1 MAVKK
6 RARKKARKKKAGP
19 AKKKAQRKPK
29 KKSHKARLKKRPL
42 RGRFRK
48 LRELREGVECT
59 FSIENQRAERVTI
72 SCVDSRTG
80 RPVRVKSV
88 EPDERVPQDS
98 FEGQKWVAKV
108 GPRSVA
114 AYQATP
120 RVPVWTLLDAENDF
134 VPPLPIGDNGDLNEA
149 IPTAKVY
156 QQATGEVKAVMVFVE
171 FPDVRHDRS
180 VEEACSIISRDAKDW
195 YRIESYGRLR
205 FEVTLHGDWQMMPKR
220 TTAYS
225 DIQSDANA
233 HREYISTALSLF
245 ATGSINY
252 NDYDIAYVVAAKTP
266 EVPGVLF
273 NSPTLSAG
281 IEVPTNNGTVWHAV
295 TFGRDSYERGYH
307 VLLHETGH
315 LFGLPDLYLF
325 NSTDWLEP
333 VGAWDIMCDLDLGQH
348 FLGWH
353 KYKFGWLDESQLFY
367 LKSGEVSLPL
377 APFESAE
384 GVKMIL
390 LPSESKS
397 RLYVVE
403 IAQALGANQEYR
415 DKGILVYTVDA
426 AVETGKRPVSVV
438 SGLDES
444 PSANETKKYGA
455 LCVAYLAPGET
466 QTFGLSDG
474 RKIEITNEKQ
484 SGSGFQ
490 VRARQFAAT
499 RTMRSVRRTRNP
511 GKDRSV
517 VLGSHAAPN
526 APVCAASAFFPLTDN
541 LGQLTRSNGRS
552 LSTQAD

>member
-6 RARKKARKKKAGP
+6 RARKKARKKKPVPAAVKKKA
-19 AKKKAQRKPK
+19 AKKKAPRKAKRKP
-29 KKSHKARLKKRPL
+29 HKARLKTRPS
-42 RGRFRK
+42 RRRFQEF
-48 LRELREGVECT
+48 RELREEIGCK

-72 SCVDSRTG
+72 FCLDPRTG
-80 RPVRVKSV
+80 RLVRVKSV
-88 EPDERVPQDS
+88 EPDERVPQES

-108 GPRSVA
+108 GPRAVA

-120 RVPVWTLLDAENDF
+120 RLPVWTLLGAAENDF
-134 VPPLPIGDNGDLNEA
+134 VPALPIGGNSDLNEA
-149 IPTAKVY
+149 IPTSEVY
-156 QQATGEVKAVMVFVE
+156 QQTAGEVKAVMVFVE
-171 FPDVRHDRS
+171 FPDVRHDRT
-180 VEEACSIISRDAKDW
+180 VEEAYSIVTGDAKDW

-205 FEVTLHGDWQMMPKR
+205 FEVTPHGDWQMMPKK

-225 DIQSDANA
+225 DIQSDANS
-233 HREYISTALSLF
+233 HRGYISTALSLF
-245 ATGSINY
+245 PSGSIDY
-252 NDYDIAYVVAAKTP
+252 DDYDIAYVVAAKTP
-266 EVPGVLF
+266 EVPKVLY

-281 IEVPTNNGTVWHAV
+281 IDVPTNNGTVRHAV

-325 NSTDWLEP
+325 NSNDWLQP

-390 LPSESKS
+390 LPSESES
-397 RLYVVE
+397 RVYVVE
-403 IAQALGANQEYR
+403 IAQPLGANQEYR

-444 PSANETKKYGA
+444 PSADETRKYGV

-466 QTFGLSDG
+466 QTFGLSNG
-474 RKIEITNEKQ
+474 QKIEITNEKQ

-490 VRARQFAAT
+490 VRARQFATA
-499 RTMRSVRRTRNP
+499 RTMRRVPRSRNP
-511 GKDRSV
+511 GRVD
-517 VLGSHAAPN
+517 L
-526 APVCAASAFFPLTDN
+526 LTC
-541 LGQLTRSNGRS
+541 S
-552 LSTQAD
+552 